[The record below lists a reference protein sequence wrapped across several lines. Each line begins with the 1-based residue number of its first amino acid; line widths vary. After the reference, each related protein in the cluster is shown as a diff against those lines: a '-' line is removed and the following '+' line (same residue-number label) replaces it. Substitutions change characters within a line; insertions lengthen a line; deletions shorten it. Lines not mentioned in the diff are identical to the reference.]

1 MRVIAVSNESG
12 IPCDEQGLRRLAG
25 FLLGQLRLH
34 PDCDLAISLVDVDR
48 MTALHVEWMGE
59 PGPTDV
65 LSFPMDELRPEDVDP
80 VLGVLGDI
88 VLCPA
93 YLPDQARAAGRT
105 LDEEL
110 QFLVVHGMLHL
121 IGMDHQ
127 EPEARAVMFARQ
139 DDLLTSWGAA
149 A

>member
-1 MRVIAVSNESG
+1 MIAVSNESG
-12 IPCDEQGLRRLAG
+12 IPCDEQGLQRLAG
-25 FLLGQLRLH
+25 FLLGQLGLH
-34 PDCDLAISLVDVDR
+34 PDCDVAISLVDADR
-48 MTALHVEWMGE
+48 MTDLHVEWMGE

-65 LSFPMDELRPEDVDP
+65 LSFPMDELRPEGAEQAR
-80 VLGVLGDI
+80 GVLGDI

-93 YLPDQARAAGRT
+93 YLPDQALAAGRT

-127 EPEARAVMFARQ
+127 EPEAHAVMFARQ
-139 DDLLTSWGAA
+139 DDLLTAWGAVA
-149 A
+149 